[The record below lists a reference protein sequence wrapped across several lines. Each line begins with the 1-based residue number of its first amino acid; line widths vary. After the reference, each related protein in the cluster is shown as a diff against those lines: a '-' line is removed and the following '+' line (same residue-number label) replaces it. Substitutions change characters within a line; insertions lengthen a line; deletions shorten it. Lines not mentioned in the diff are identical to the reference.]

1 MELSSVDVKN
11 SCRTCLLPSI
21 NLESLFSFHNENDSS
36 LQLARILMS
45 CVPTINIAQN
55 DGLSENICDVC
66 KSSTISAYKF
76 QQNCISSDRHIRILI
91 DKEINKDIDLS
102 SISNIKTE
110 KGLESD
116 GEENG
121 KIEPSLAVTIINNDL
136 SSIIDNSEEIAD
148 SDDFDEQSS
157 ISNYNTDGADS
168 GDSSGKELDA
178 SITDDKGKKSK
189 SRRYECEFCEK
200 EFKSSSKLARHIK
213 QQHKKSKKE
222 EDESASDSD
231 EDKNRRYDCTDCTKT
246 FKKPSLLARHVKV
259 HDPNKRPHECDKC
272 QKRFPTQVALV
283 RHDIL
288 HSDLVERSTIA
299 RTEPQDFVCVVCP
312 RTFKSPD
319 SLSAHI
325 KAHKPDVNLS
335 EYSCRICN
343 ESFVSLHDLV
353 KHSKNHIENAT
364 HQCVICNRM
373 FTMGDEL
380 IDHMLRYDHLKFI
393 ELFCNT

>member
-1 MELSSVDVKN
+1 
-11 SCRTCLLPSI
+11 
-21 NLESLFSFHNENDSS
+21 
-36 LQLARILMS
+36 MS